1 MKDIKKVMI
10 VGAGFMGAGIAQV
23 VAEAGYPVLI
33 NDVSEEII
41 SRALKSIY
49 GQWERKLKKEK
60 ITEEQ
65 LEQYKQNIKGCADL
79 EEAAN
84 ADLVI
89 EAIIEDLN
97 AKADIFHQLSEICRD
112 DVLLCSNTSSIPITE
127 LAMKTAHPEN
137 FLGMHFFSPV
147 PAMKLLELIPGLCT
161 SDEALRAIKDFG
173 SKIGKICVVSK
184 DSAGFIVNRLLVPML
199 NDAVQLVN
207 DHVGTV
213 EDIDNGMRYGC
224 SHPMG
229 PLELLDMVGLDI
241 ACAVMQ
247 VLYKEF
253 SDTKYR
259 AAPLLRQMVRAG
271 YLGKKTGKG
280 FYVYDERGK
289 KCGVN
294 PIFQ

>member
-1 MKDIKKVMI
+1 MKEIKKVMI

-23 VAEAGYPVLI
+23 IAEAGYPVLI

-41 SRALKSIY
+41 NRALKSIY

-65 LEQYKQNIKGCADL
+65 LEQYKQNIAGCADL
-79 EEAAN
+79 KEASK

-89 EAIIEDLN
+89 EAIIENLD
-97 AKADIFHQLSEICRD
+97 AKASIFRQLSEICRD

-127 LAMKTAHPEN
+127 LSMKTAHPEN

-147 PAMKLLELIPGLCT
+147 PAMKLLELIPGLRT
-161 SDEALRAIKDFG
+161 SSEVLKTIEDFG
-173 SKIGKICVVSK
+173 KKIGKICVVSK

-207 DHVGTV
+207 DSVGTV
-213 EDIDNGMRYGC
+213 EDIDSGMKFGC

-247 VLYKEF
+247 VLYAEF

-259 AAPLLRQMVRAG
+259 PTPLLRQMVRAG
-271 YLGKKTGKG
+271 YLGKKSGKG
-280 FYVYDERGK
+280 FYIYDEKGK
-289 KCGVN
+289 KCGIN
-294 PIFQ
+294 PIFL